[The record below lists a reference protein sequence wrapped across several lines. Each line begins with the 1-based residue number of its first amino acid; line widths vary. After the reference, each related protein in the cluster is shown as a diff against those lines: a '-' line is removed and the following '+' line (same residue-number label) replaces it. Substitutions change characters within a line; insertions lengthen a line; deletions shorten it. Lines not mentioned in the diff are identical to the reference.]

1 MKSYQ
6 ESIFGTFKGQDVLVY
21 TFENK
26 LGYRFKVMNYGATI
40 LEYRTP
46 AKNGDFAN
54 IILGFER
61 FDDYVG
67 NSPKHGASIGP
78 VAGRIAKASFELNG
92 QSYQLEV
99 NNGQNC
105 NHSGSTGW
113 DGVIFQTEEVTN
125 EGVTF
130 YTERPDWTGG
140 FPGNLK
146 IWISYFLS
154 EKGEIEISYQVQTDQ
169 DSLVNPTNHSYFNL
183 SGDFSQPIDH
193 HVFQLHTKGVYPIAP
208 DGVPEKEVD
217 TDRGFVKG
225 LQKGLTLKEIF
236 ADQDEQIQLV
246 SGLDHPFALDKEQEE
261 AGCLYDP
268 ASGRYLTFRTDAP
281 CVVTYSANFV
291 DESVIINGQPMIQH
305 NGLALEAQALPDAI
319 HSDLK
324 DQVILKAGSLF
335 TSTTVYFAGVK

>member
-6 ESIFGTFKGQDVLVY
+6 ESIFGTFKGQDVLAY

-46 AKNGDFAN
+46 DKNGDFAN

-61 FDDYVG
+61 FEDYVG
-67 NSPKHGASIGP
+67 NSPKHGASVGP
-78 VAGRIAKASFELNG
+78 VAGRIANASFELNG

-105 NHSGSTGW
+105 NHSGSTSW

-130 YTERPDWTGG
+130 YTERLDGTGG

-154 EKGEIEISYQVQTDQ
+154 EKGEIE
-169 DSLVNPTNHSYFNL
+169 
-183 SGDFSQPIDH
+183 
-193 HVFQLHTKGVYPIAP
+193 
-208 DGVPEKEVD
+208 
-217 TDRGFVKG
+217 
-225 LQKGLTLKEIF
+225 
-236 ADQDEQIQLV
+236 V
-246 SGLDHPFALDKEQEE
+246 S
-261 AGCLYDP
+261 
-268 ASGRYLTFRTDAP
+268 
-281 CVVTYSANFV
+281 
-291 DESVIINGQPMIQH
+291 
-305 NGLALEAQALPDAI
+305 
-319 HSDLK
+319 
-324 DQVILKAGSLF
+324 
-335 TSTTVYFAGVK
+335 